1 MKKARWPVW
10 LTFLVLAAGCAYFI
24 VTLDQAGIRTIL
36 QEHRAWIPMLLI
48 IAVVTQ
54 MIKATRMYIIVMDT
68 SLSYSKNLLLY
79 ATTTMINILLPYKV
93 GELYRIALYGNQIG
107 SYAGGTVRVLL
118 DRAVDTA
125 ALLTFLTI
133 IMFFQVSVVL
143 PLYLLL
149 LAMFVILCAAWLVF
163 PQLYRFWND
172 FLITQ
177 RHSKSAPG
185 LLKTLSE
192 INRAYEYLRGLI
204 RGRVFVM
211 YLLSLAAWGLELIGI
226 YILTVY
232 AHNNSAAQI
241 SAYLT
246 SALSTAANEHQKLY
260 VLCYLVALGGMFCIS
275 AWMLKRRRAS

>member
-10 LTFLVLAAGCAYFI
+10 LTLLVMAAGGVYFF
-24 VTLDQAGIRTIL
+24 VTLDHVGIRTIL
-36 QEHRAWIPMLLI
+36 QEHRMWIPMLLM
-48 IAVVTQ
+48 IAFITQ
-54 MIKATRMYIIVMDT
+54 MIKATRIYIIVMDT
-68 SLSYSKNLLLY
+68 RLSYQKNLLLY
-79 ATTTMINILLPYKV
+79 ATTTMINILLPYKI

-107 SYAGGTVRVLL
+107 SYAGGAVRVLL

-133 IMFFQVSVVL
+133 ILLFEVSAVL

-149 LAMFVILCAAWLVF
+149 LAMFVVLCAAWLIF

-172 FLITQ
+172 YLITK
-177 RHSKSAPG
+177 RHTKSATG
-185 LLKTLSE
+185 ALRTLSE
-192 INRAYEYLRGLI
+192 INRAYEYLRELI

-226 YILTVY
+226 YMLTVY
-232 AHNNSAAQI
+232 THSNSAEQI

-260 VLCYLVALGGMFCIS
+260 VLCYLVALGGMLCIS
-275 AWMLKRRRAS
+275 AWKLKRRRAS